1 MGYALT
7 WTAIKGSTPE
17 QVHEVLSL
25 QGTGTRVE
33 IAETG
38 LTGATLPGGWYLVTS
53 DHAPLNLTDK
63 ELLAKLSEL
72 GDVIVCDVE
81 EHCMVSFSAQ
91 WQNGK
96 QLWCITHDAQNG
108 IEHLDSEGAP
118 PPSFAEIRDRLQ
130 AEQIAAKAGKERVD
144 YIFDI
149 PVEVASSITGY
160 RHDRSIPGDPQDL
173 FEVLVST
180 KTERRPW
187 WKKLLRT

>member
-7 WTAIKGSTPE
+7 WAAIKGATPE

-25 QGTGTRVE
+25 QGTGTRTE

-38 LTGATLPGGWYLVTS
+38 LTGATLPDGWYLVTS

-63 ELLAKLSEL
+63 ELLAKLSQF

-81 EHCMVSFSAQ
+81 EHCMASFSAQ
-91 WQNGK
+91 WKNGK
-96 QLWCITHDAQNG
+96 QLWSLMHDAQSR
-108 IEHLDSEGAP
+108 IDRLDVEGEP

-130 AEQIAAKAGKERVD
+130 AEQIAAKARKERVD

-160 RHDRSIPGDPQDL
+160 RHDYALPDDWEVT
-173 FEVLVST
+173 FEALIST
-180 KTERRPW
+180 RPERRPW